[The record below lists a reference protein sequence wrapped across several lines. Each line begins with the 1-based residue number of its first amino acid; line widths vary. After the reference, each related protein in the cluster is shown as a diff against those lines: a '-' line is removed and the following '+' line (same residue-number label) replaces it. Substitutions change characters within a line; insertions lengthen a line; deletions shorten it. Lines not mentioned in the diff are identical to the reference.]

1 MKTFAAIAERYLMQR
16 VVTATYAANVRRIAK
31 RCGSVSVERV
41 NAFLRSRIDQAAGT
55 TIRAERS
62 ILLTL
67 YKYAYETKLIRVA
80 PRGVMKI
87 KAKRA
92 PTRAWTVEQLKAA
105 VAATSAKDGVI
116 LRSGASLGQ
125 FLRAWMLL
133 GYECGSRFGDLW
145 SMTADNL
152 DGDAISWT
160 QSKTGDPIVRT
171 LSPACLEAVHSLLKK
186 SPPGGQILGWV
197 CRKRQAMRLMR
208 EHLDECGIGG
218 SSKWLRRSGAT
229 HIEIEQP
236 GKARL
241 HLGHRTP
248 GLAESNYLDWTQI
261 RKNAP
266 RTPAL
271 M

>member
-1 MKTFAAIAERYLMQR
+1 MKTFPTIAERYLAQR
-16 VVTATYAANVRRIAK
+16 AVTPNYAANVRRIAK
-31 RCGSVSVERV
+31 RCGAVSVERV
-41 NAFLRSRIDQAAGT
+41 NTFLRSRIDQAAGT
-55 TIRAERS
+55 TVRSERT

-67 YKYAYETKLIRVA
+67 YKYAYESGLIRIA
-80 PRGVMKI
+80 PRGVMSV
-87 KAKRA
+87 KAKRS
-92 PTRAWTVEQLKAA
+92 PTKAWTVEQLKAA
-105 VAATSAKDGVI
+105 VAATRAKDAI
-116 LRSGASLGQ
+116 RLRSGASLGQ
-125 FLRAWMLL
+125 FLRAWLLL

-145 SMTADNL
+145 SMTAGNL
-152 DGDAISWT
+152 TDDAISWT
-160 QSKTGDPIVRT
+160 QSKTGDPIVRSLT
-171 LSPACLEAVHSLLKK
+171 PACLDAVDAMLAK
-186 SPPGGQILGWV
+186 SPDGRILGWV
-197 CRKRQAMRLMR
+197 CKKRQAMRLMR

-271 M
+271 I

>member
-1 MKTFAAIAERYLMQR
+1 MKTFKAIADRYLSQR
-16 VVTATYAANVRRIAK
+16 AVTPTYSANVRRIAS

-41 NAFLRSRIDQAAGT
+41 NAFLRSRIDEVAGT
-55 TIRAERS
+55 TVRSERT

-67 YKYAYETKLIRVA
+67 YKYAYEAGLIRIA
-80 PRGVMKI
+80 PRGVMSI

-92 PTRAWTVEQLKAA
+92 PTRAWTVEQLKNA
-105 VAATSAKDGVI
+105 VGETKKKDAVR
-116 LRSGASLGQ
+116 LRSGAGLGVL
-125 FLRAWMLL
+125 LRAWMLL

-145 SMTADNL
+145 AMTKDNI

-171 LSPACLEAVHSLLKK
+171 LTPACLDAVDAMVAK
-186 SPPGGQILGWV
+186 SPDGRILGWA

-208 EHLDECGIGG
+208 EHLDACGIGG
-218 SSKWLRRSGAT
+218 TSKWLRRSGAT
-229 HIEIEQP
+229 HIEIAEP
-236 GKARL
+236 GKAKL

-248 GLAESNYLDWTQI
+248 GLAETNYLDWTQI